1 MRGFSGFKNSPAK
14 QVGPRNEK
22 GDFVQIQNKD
32 AAGPGPEITT
42 TVSGKLPEGVYI
54 GKDGELKNKQG
65 YNYKLSDA
73 QIEDFKNIEKNFTK
87 LKATSPAKQDKDA
100 EGILDTYDNPP
111 KSPAKQKTHEEE
123 SDSLQQTQQ
132 AFIRDMNNK
141 NQATL
146 DSTIAALDKKGQH
159 SVDSI
164 HNVNKNYKTQ
174 EQKDYENLSTSAYC
188 KKYPKSC
195 K

>member
-1 MRGFSGFKNSPAK
+1 MGFKMRGFSGFGNSPAK

-65 YNYKLSDA
+65 YNYKLSAA
-73 QIEDFKNIEKNFTK
+73 QIENFKKQYEKNRK
-87 LKATSPAKQDKDA
+87 AQATSPAKQDKDA

-111 KSPAKQKTHEEE
+111 KDK
-123 SDSLQQTQQ
+123 
-132 AFIRDMNNK
+132 DMEGI
-141 NQATL
+141 L
-146 DSTIAALDKKGQH
+146 DTYDEK
-159 SVDSI
+159 
-164 HNVNKNYKTQ
+164 
-174 EQKDYENLSTSAYC
+174 
-188 KKYPKSC
+188 PKS
-195 K
+195 KDSEGILDTYDKPRK